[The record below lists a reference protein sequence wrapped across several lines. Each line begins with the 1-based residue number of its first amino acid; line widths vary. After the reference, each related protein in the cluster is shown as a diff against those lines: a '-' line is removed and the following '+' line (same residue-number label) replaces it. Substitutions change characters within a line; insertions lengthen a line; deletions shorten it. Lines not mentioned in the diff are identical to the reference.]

1 MFSSLKL
8 KLSVAFAA
16 TIFLSLLLAGSTFV
30 VLVRGYSSTLAT
42 ERLADLVVPIATQ
55 VSVLERAG
63 APSGVI
69 ASYLQ
74 EQTDEMGV
82 RVLLIDKTGLVV
94 EDTQGALKG
103 QRVNLER
110 SSTLLSR
117 WNRVAYAGALRAPDR
132 TELYYIAATPPTTR
146 LQSEP
151 FLARTPSYGVVLAVP
166 QQSIGSAWLAVA
178 PSLSVAAIL
187 SLVVSVGLAVFL
199 ARSIAQPI
207 VEITQASEEVAKGNY
222 EQTVAVKGRD
232 EIARLARAFNTMA
245 QQVGRTNRTLREF
258 LANASHELKTPLTSI
273 QGFSQAMVDG
283 AITEPED
290 YARAGEIV
298 NAEAQ
303 RMRRLVDD
311 LLLLS
316 RMESGEVTM
325 DRESVDLADLLA
337 TCVERFRWRAEARE
351 VGLEMHLPAN
361 LGKITGDS
369 RRLEQVFENLLD
381 NAVRYTPR
389 AGTVRVKADRVES
402 NVTEPGD
409 DRASPQGKPTSSAW
423 ARVVVHNTGSWIPE
437 EDLTRVFE
445 RFYCG
450 RSGSDR
456 SADGSGLG
464 LAIVKEIVQA
474 HGGWVIARSD
484 VTSGTEFE
492 VNLPAEGD
500 AAGRPGMRG
509 KNGMLGHMPRITGA
523 MGSEARG

>member
-1 MFSSLKL
+1 MFSSLRV

-63 APSGVI
+63 VPSGVI
-69 ASYLQ
+69 ASYLK
-74 EQTDEMGV
+74 EQTEEMEV

-110 SSTLLSR
+110 STTLLSR
-117 WNRVAYAGALRAPDR
+117 WNQVAYAGALRAPDR
-132 TELYYIAATPPTTR
+132 TELYCVAAAAPTTR
-146 LQSEP
+146 VQSEP

-166 QQSIGSAWLAVA
+166 QQSIGSAWLTVA

-187 SLVVSVGLAVFL
+187 SLVVSVGLAVLL

-207 VEITQASEEVAKGNY
+207 VEITQASEEVAKGDY

-283 AITEPED
+283 AITEPEE

-316 RMESGEVTM
+316 RMEAGDVTM
-325 DRESVDLADLLA
+325 DRESVDLADLLSA
-337 TCVERFRWRAEARE
+337 CVERFRWRAQAQE
-351 VGLEMHLPAN
+351 VGLDLHLSTEN
-361 LGKITGDS
+361 LKITGDS

-389 AGTVRVKADRVES
+389 AGTVTVKADQIEGGLIGS
-402 NVTEPGD
+402 TGD
-409 DRASPQGKPTSSAW
+409 QITPPGKPRPSVW

-437 EDLTRVFE
+437 EHLTRVFE
-445 RFYCG
+445 RFYRG
-450 RSGSDR
+450 RGGPDR
-456 SADGSGLG
+456 HAEGSGLG
-464 LAIVKEIVQA
+464 LAIVKEIVQS
-474 HGGWVIARSD
+474 HGGWVVARSD
-484 VTSGTEFE
+484 PTSGTEFE
-492 VNLPAEGD
+492 VNLPAEGNASSGPLTRD
-500 AAGRPGMRG
+500 
-509 KNGMLGHMPRITGA
+509 KNRKLY
-523 MGSEARG
+523 S